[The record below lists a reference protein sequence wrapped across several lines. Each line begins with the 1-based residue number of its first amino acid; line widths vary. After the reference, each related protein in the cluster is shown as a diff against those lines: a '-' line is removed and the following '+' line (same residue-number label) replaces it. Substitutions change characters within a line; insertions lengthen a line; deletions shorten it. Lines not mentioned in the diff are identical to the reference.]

1 MGNVLP
7 KKIDNKKNKE
17 LTESQSTTKKTA
29 KSTSIKTEKKNTDSK
44 EIKQKTSQPKKTIES
59 KSINKAYFAIIP
71 IAIIIIIAG
80 FLLFTTTSDAVD
92 AQLIIENGSVQVK
105 HFGSWADAT
114 NGMNLYQ
121 SDSIKTGDNTSASI
135 IILKGSIIRLDENTE
150 ITIKEIIQGTEINVT
165 IQQDAGRTW
174 NTVQKISGIDNYEVE
189 TPTTV
194 ASVRGT
200 SFDVNVDN
208 DGVTIVSIVKGIV
221 NISITENGTVYSV
234 ELTKNW
240 SITVSHDIIGDQL
253 DGYGHIEQFEPD
265 EWIQDNLLEDNIFKD
280 SLKEIIYK
288 KIEPYIDDLKSL
300 YGMTDEEIEVLIVGF
315 INGDFSIPPE
325 TPEKF
330 KELFDL
336 S

>member
-1 MGNVLP
+1 MGNILP
-7 KKIDNKKNKE
+7 KKTDNKKNKE
-17 LTESQSTTKKTA
+17 LTESQSTTNKTP
-29 KSTSIKTEKKNTDSK
+29 KSTSIKTENKNSDAK
-44 EIKQKTSQPKKTIES
+44 RLKQTTS
-59 KSINKAYFAIIP
+59 KSIKNNEPKSFNKAYLAIIP
-71 IAIIIIIAG
+71 IAIIIIIIG
-80 FLLFTTTSDAVD
+80 FLFISTTSNVVD

-150 ITIKEIIQGTEINVT
+150 ITLKEIIQEDKISVT

-200 SFDVNVDN
+200 SFDVNVD
-208 DGVTIVSIVKGIV
+208 DEGVTIVSVIKGIV
-221 NISITENGTVYSV
+221 NISITENNTVYTI

-240 SITVSHDIIGDQL
+240 SITVSYDKIGDQL
-253 DGYGHIEQFEPD
+253 DGYGRLKQFEPD
-265 EWIQDNLLEDNIFKD
+265 EWIEDNLLEDIIFKG
-280 SLKEIIYK
+280 SLKEIIYG
-288 KIEPYIDDLKSL
+288 KIEPYIDELKSL
-300 YGMTDEEIEVLIVGF
+300 YGMTDEEIEVLIIGF